1 MASPPLDLV
10 SEHPAWAQSILL
22 LPFPQSGDDQ
32 PVAQSWPLDCQTAG
46 VEAKEVSDEVE
57 TAEIVLKATYVCRAD
72 GFRALFST
80 QALISRPSVTLLWG
94 YASSTEVCEMEN
106 NQNFRTGR
114 YKGIK

>member
-10 SEHPAWAQSILL
+10 SEKPAWVQSILV
-22 LPFPQSGDDQ
+22 LPFPQSGNDQ
-32 PVAQSWPLDCQTAG
+32 PVAQSWPLDCPTAG

-57 TAEIVLKATYVCRAD
+57 TAEIALKATYVCRAD

-80 QALISRPSVTLLWG
+80 QALISRPSVTLLRG
-94 YASSTEVCEMEN
+94 YASSTEECEMEN
-106 NQNFRTGR
+106 NKNFLTGR